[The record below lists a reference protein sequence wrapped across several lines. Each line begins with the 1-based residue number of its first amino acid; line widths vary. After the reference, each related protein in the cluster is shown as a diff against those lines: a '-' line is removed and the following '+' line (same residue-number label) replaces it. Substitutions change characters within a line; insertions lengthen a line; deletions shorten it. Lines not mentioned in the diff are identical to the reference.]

1 MSWNPERELDILA
14 RAYKLATLEIVKNIE
29 QMTRAGNSTR
39 HSRASLNEVTG
50 ILHQLDEFSD
60 EWIERNIPTAYRQGW
75 DDTFKSTLYAIPEG
89 FGGEIKYSSF
99 AQINRQAVEV
109 VAYNLR
115 DSLHGA
121 AQLVGRQAAD
131 IFRHVGL
138 MATQQ
143 RLISGEA
150 IAKTTTK
157 MKEEFVSQG
166 ITAFKDK
173 LGRSWNLDSYCE
185 MVARTTTREATTLGT
200 INRIT
205 AGGYDLVQI
214 SEHHPTCEACA
225 PLGGKV
231 FSLRGE
237 TQGYPRYDNYIPV
250 HPNCYSKD
258 TEVYTERGWINF
270 QDARV
275 GELFLSM
282 DPETRI
288 IEWVPAVKTAK
299 VFSEKLISFKNN
311 QFDLLVTPNHRML
324 YQTAYDRKMKNDRWV
339 WKTAEE
345 TFKLTDG
352 CFLQGAKW
360 IGSNPEFFEIDKTKI
375 CIADYAGLMGWYLS
389 EGSAEKVTWPGGKV
403 QGRICISQCDEFNP
417 EKQAGIEALIKR
429 IGWKHSYSGG
439 RFVIYRGYD
448 YFKQFKKSYDK
459 YVPDIIKNA
468 TPAIIQ
474 IFLDA
479 FIKGDGHV
487 RKKMRNFKGGEF
499 RPERVYTTSSGRLA
513 ADIGELLLKIGRRPS
528 FYLDKTKGKTVS
540 FRNGDYTINHDT
552 WMIREGYRTRAWM
565 YSMKKEYV
573 DYNDCAYDV
582 ELEKHHVLLVRRNGK
597 IAWSGNCLHILMS
610 YQAKFDSDPE
620 KTRAFSNTSLTR
632 DPRSAA
638 EKKLYNATQDKKR
651 QEREL
656 REQYKRYVARLGDE
670 AGSIQ
675 GFVRSKKADSDRWHE
690 LQQMYREAGRELKT
704 SNEHTR

>member
-29 QMTRAGNSTR
+29 QMTRAGNST
-39 HSRASLNEVTG
+39 HHARASLNEVTG
-50 ILHQLDEFSD
+50 ILLQVDEFSD
-60 EWIERNIPTAYRQGW
+60 EWIERNIPAAYRQGW

-150 IAKTTTK
+150 IAKTSAK

-250 HPNCYSKD
+250 HPNC
-258 TEVYTERGWINF
+258 R
-270 QDARV
+270 
-275 GELFLSM
+275 
-282 DPETRI
+282 
-288 IEWVPAVKTAK
+288 
-299 VFSEKLISFKNN
+299 
-311 QFDLLVTPNHRML
+311 
-324 YQTAYDRKMKNDRWV
+324 
-339 WKTAEE
+339 
-345 TFKLTDG
+345 
-352 CFLQGAKW
+352 
-360 IGSNPEFFEIDKTKI
+360 
-375 CIADYAGLMGWYLS
+375 
-389 EGSAEKVTWPGGKV
+389 
-403 QGRICISQCDEFNP
+403 
-417 EKQAGIEALIKR
+417 
-429 IGWKHSYSGG
+429 
-439 RFVIYRGYD
+439 
-448 YFKQFKKSYDK
+448 
-459 YVPDIIKNA
+459 
-468 TPAIIQ
+468 
-474 IFLDA
+474 
-479 FIKGDGHV
+479 
-487 RKKMRNFKGGEF
+487 
-499 RPERVYTTSSGRLA
+499 
-513 ADIGELLLKIGRRPS
+513 
-528 FYLDKTKGKTVS
+528 
-540 FRNGDYTINHDT
+540 
-552 WMIREGYRTRAWM
+552 
-565 YSMKKEYV
+565 
-573 DYNDCAYDV
+573 
-582 ELEKHHVLLVRRNGK
+582 
-597 IAWSGNCLHILMS
+597 HILMT
-610 YQAKFDSDPE
+610 YQAKFDPDSE
-620 KTRAFSNTSLTR
+620 KTRKFSNTSLKK
-632 DPRSAA
+632 DPRGEA
-638 EKKLYNATQDKKR
+638 EKKAYKATQDKKR
-651 QEREL
+651 KEREL
-656 REQYKRYVARLGDE
+656 REQYKRHVARLGDDAGTIQDFGKTKNAGGEKWEKLQSQYRKEGAVIRAEIQSFKGDFISTPEGVKIELTPAPAGQLKSKQFVEDSLKRAKQTGADFSDARIINVE
-670 AGSIQ
+670 AVEKNGPGTNAFIMVTDPEDRIFLLSSDIKDQ
-675 GFVRSKKADSDRWHE
+675 ASQAKNGLRQIYQQNNLTNKISSLDRLDELEEFTKKSLLHE
-690 LQQMYREAGRELKT
+690 LGHIKTKHITGNYLAYDYDDWKNVGLEDYLIQAASINQQPMDARLLGEWIAEDYRLSYDPDSLYPHAYAYMHDLLNPTAAENRRKLLRSVLK
-704 SNEHTR
+704 